1 MDKQRLQAAN
11 APRQKHDLCPAT
23 LNGIAAHGVFDKGRT
38 QRHGGGGGG
47 GTDQFVPGED
57 FEQRQQYNSI
67 LDLFKQVPHFDGR
80 IPLQQSNS

>member
-1 MDKQRLQAAN
+1 MTYAL
-11 APRQKHDLCPAT
+11 PHSMVY
-23 LNGIAAHGVFDKGRT
+23 AAHGVFDKGRT

-47 GTDQFVPGED
+47 STDQFVPGED